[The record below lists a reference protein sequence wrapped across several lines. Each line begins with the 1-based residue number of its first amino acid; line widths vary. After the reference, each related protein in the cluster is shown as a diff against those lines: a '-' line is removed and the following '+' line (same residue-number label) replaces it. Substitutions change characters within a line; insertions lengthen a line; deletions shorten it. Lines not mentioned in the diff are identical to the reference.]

1 MARARSIVSTTR
13 HALLLRLNLRLCSRS
28 CVCDRV
34 DDPTKKHPN
43 VSPTQTKQW
52 SRTHCC
58 VGDRKILLQSNWR
71 QKHTKLVSQEL
82 NRSVSCVSLLKPT
95 TARAEPRQTK
105 IMVHWL
111 YSGGDQASKRGY
123 NGQRG
128 GCRLDEDLMFF
139 ALGKKRK
146 HRVHIHDS
154 IGKTVS
160 VHVKLFKCPRVHRTA
175 TRDKKRNGNIIPT
188 KACHQN
194 QVPATRSNVPTFSR
208 A

>member
-1 MARARSIVSTTR
+1 MSVTAWTIPLKNTRMCHRLRQNNGLERTVVLEIVKSFFNQTGGKNTQNSFHRSSIVQ
-13 HALLLRLNLRLCSRS
+13 C
-28 CVCDRV
+28 
-34 DDPTKKHPN
+34 
-43 VSPTQTKQW
+43 
-52 SRTHCC
+52 
-58 VGDRKILLQSNWR
+58 
-71 QKHTKLVSQEL
+71 LV
-82 NRSVSCVSLLKPT
+82 VSLLKPT

-175 TRDKKRNGNIIPT
+175 TRDKNEMET
-188 KACHQN
+188 
-194 QVPATRSNVPTFSR
+194 
-208 A
+208 